1 MDAQNFGVFGQHS
14 QLKILPPCVRSPWR
28 QTTGVSVARHRIST
42 LRVCGLTQF
51 SRHIADNAV
60 HLQCSALYK
69 VII

>member
-42 LRVCGLTQF
+42 QGQ
-51 SRHIADNAV
+51 
-60 HLQCSALYK
+60 LQEWTEHSH
-69 VII
+69 